1 MEFKLVT
8 AVLTAAACVLLAAA
22 QTTELPD
29 PTIFAPVQTAGAS
42 GTGFPAFYVG
52 CASNGA
58 TLQDIRVYSNDNFLR
73 GIEVGAALCLCT
85 RAQG

>member
-1 MEFKLVT
+1 MT
-8 AVLTAAACVLLAAA
+8 AVLAAAAAACVLLAAA

-52 CASNGA
+52 CGSNGA

-73 GIEVGAALCLCT
+73 GIEVSPKLCLQS
-85 RAQG
+85 RADH